1 MVNGPASGGDKTN
14 VPGDWRQQP
23 AFMMRTQDATI
34 HTNTGPG
41 LGLGQLDNVRW
52 ALITIHDDQML
63 PFIQTL
69 LHPTPTTRGGAGAG
83 DHS

>member
-23 AFMMRTQDATI
+23 AFMMRTQDASI

-41 LGLGQLDNVRW
+41 LGLLQQ
-52 ALITIHDDQML
+52 DDG
-63 PFIQTL
+63 
-69 LHPTPTTRGGAGAG
+69 H
-83 DHS
+83 HS

>member
-23 AFMMRTQDATI
+23 AFMMRTEDTSI

-41 LGLGQLDNVRW
+41 LRFLQQNYG
-52 ALITIHDDQML
+52 H
-63 PFIQTL
+63 
-69 LHPTPTTRGGAGAG
+69 
-83 DHS
+83 HS

>member
-23 AFMMRTQDATI
+23 AFMMRTQDASI

-41 LGLGQLDNVRW
+41 LDSYNRIM
-52 ALITIHDDQML
+52 ITIHDDQML